1 MSFTDP
7 DFISNISEDWLVF
20 VSWIFMG
27 LMSTVSSLSLQM
39 VNFTQEAGGLASFTR
54 SNGACSSIAVKIC
67 FACLI
72 GHQYHQKSIQ
82 L

>member
-27 LMSTVSSLSLQM
+27 LMSTVFSLSLQM
-39 VNFTQEAGGLASFTR
+39 VNFDVFHPGSWWSGEFYS
-54 SNGACSSIAVKIC
+54 K
-67 FACLI
+67 
-72 GHQYHQKSIQ
+72 
-82 L
+82 